1 MNSDLKEFEK
11 QLNTW
16 KQAWDSRKDLDYL
29 NIDSSSKSDFAH
41 NLRIVSY
48 RVDLGNKAIFALSK
62 QSCIHILDVKEELK
76 TQATK
81 LGEIEQ
87 LSKVVRSQRANL
99 KSLIAKQEVLEKE
112 LQGLR
117 QDYLGRRPLTK
128 TDVEELVLRI
138 SEQPKFIE
146 KQTENLT
153 VELTKKVDKVEGL
166 IHRLEKIITG

>member
-11 QLNTW
+11 QFNTW

-29 NIDSSSKSDFAH
+29 NIDSTSKLDFAH

-62 QSCIHILDVKEELK
+62 QNCIHILDVKEELK
-76 TQATK
+76 AQAVK

-99 KSLIAKQEVLEKE
+99 KSLISKQESLEKE

-153 VELTKKVDKVEGL
+153 VELSKKVDKVEGL